1 MTTALVTEFD
11 QLVEREW
18 TRLASPGTWWTGAER
33 ISIAAEAR
41 GAVRN
46 ATPTAVLPDTATEAA
61 WRVAVEAATIRSVD
75 IERWA
80 DGGLDGFA
88 YVELVG
94 IVSRLMAIDVA
105 AFGLGLDERPLPD
118 ALAGEPTRQKPDGAE
133 VTTGWVPTVGPANA
147 PGSMSAVPAEVDA
160 MFDVH
165 GVLYLSLEQM
175 SDLDIQRDGI
185 HRTQMELAA
194 GRTSW
199 LNECFY

>member
-1 MTTALVTEFD
+1 MTTALLTEFD

-18 TRLASPGTWWTGAER
+18 ARLASPGTWWTGAER

-41 GAVRN
+41 RAVRN
-46 ATPTAVLPDTATEAA
+46 ATPTGVLPDAATEAA
-61 WRVAVEAATIRSVD
+61 RRVAVDAASIRSVD

-80 DGGLDGFA
+80 GGGLDGFA

-105 AFGLGLDERPLPD
+105 TFGLGLDEVPLPV
-118 ALAGEPTRQKPDGAE
+118 ALPGEPTRQKPEDAE

-147 PGSMSAVPAEVDA
+147 PGSMSGVPAEVEA

-175 SDLDIQRDGI
+175 GDLDIERNGI

>member
-1 MTTALVTEFD
+1 MTALLTEFD
-11 QLVEREW
+11 QLVDREW
-18 TRLASPGTWWTGAER
+18 ARLAAPGTWWTGVQR
-33 ISIAAEAR
+33 TTIADEAR
-41 GAVRN
+41 RATRN
-46 ATPTAVLPDTATEAA
+46 AAPSGSLSAATIEAA
-61 WRVAVEAATIRSVD
+61 RRVAVEAATIRAVD
-75 IERWA
+75 LERWA

-94 IVSRLMAIDVA
+94 IVSRLSAIDVA
-105 AFGLGLDERPLPD
+105 SFGLGIDERPLPD
-118 ALAGEPTRQKPDGAE
+118 PVPGEPTRNMPADAK

-147 PGSMSAVPAEVDA
+147 PACMSAVPPEVDA

-165 GVLYLSLEQM
+165 GVLYLSLEEM
-175 SDLDIQRDGI
+175 SDLDIERDNI

>member
-1 MTTALVTEFD
+1 MTTALLTEFD
-11 QLVEREW
+11 QLVDREW
-18 TRLASPGTWWTGAER
+18 QRLASPGTWWSGVQRVA
-33 ISIAAEAR
+33 IADEAR
-41 GAVRN
+41 RASRHLD
-46 ATPTAVLPDTATEAA
+46 TAGVLSDPATEAA
-61 WRVAVEAATIRSVD
+61 RRVAVEAASIRAVD
-75 IERWA
+75 LERWA

-94 IVSRLMAIDVA
+94 IVSRLTAIDVA
-105 AFGLGLDERPLPD
+105 SFGLGIDERPLPD
-118 ALAGEPTRQKPDGAE
+118 PLPGEPTRDKPADAE

-147 PGSMSAVPAEVDA
+147 PACMSAVPPEVDA

-175 SDLDIQRDGI
+175 GDLDIERDGI

>member
-1 MTTALVTEFD
+1 MTTALLTEFD
-11 QLVEREW
+11 ELVGREW
-18 TRLASPGTWWTGAER
+18 ARLASAGTWWTGEER

-41 GAVRN
+41 A
-46 ATPTAVLPDTATEAA
+46 ATRDAAPSGILSAAATEAA
-61 WRVAVEAATIRSVD
+61 RRVAVEAATIRSVD
-75 IERWA
+75 VERWA
-80 DGGLDGFA
+80 DRGLDGYA

-105 AFGLGLDERPLPD
+105 SFGLGLDERPLPD
-118 ALAGEPTRQKPDGAE
+118 ALAGEPTRRKPDGAE

-147 PGSMSAVPAEVDA
+147 PACMTAVPPEVDA

-175 SDLDIQRDGI
+175 GDLEIERNGI